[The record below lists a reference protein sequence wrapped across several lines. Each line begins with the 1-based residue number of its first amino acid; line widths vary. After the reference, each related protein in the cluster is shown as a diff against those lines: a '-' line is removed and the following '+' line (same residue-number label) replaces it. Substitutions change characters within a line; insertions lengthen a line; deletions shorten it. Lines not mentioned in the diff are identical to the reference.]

1 MADISGRRVLVV
13 EDEALVL
20 MLLTDMVEES
30 GAVVVGPAST
40 VAEALELAQDADIEA
55 ALLDVNLNGQ
65 PVFPVAAA
73 LRARGVPFAF
83 LTGYGRAGLPDEY
96 ADASVLQ
103 KPFQFDHLME
113 RLQALLVPAN

>member
-20 MLLTDMVEES
+20 MLLTDMVEEA
-30 GAVVVGPAST
+30 GAIVVGPASS
-40 VAEALELAQDADIEA
+40 VPEALDLAGSAEIEA

-96 ADASVLQ
+96 ADAPVLQ
-103 KPFQFDHLME
+103 KPFQFEHLME
-113 RLQALLVPAN
+113 RLRALLA

>member
-30 GAVVVGPAST
+30 GAIVVGPAST
-40 VAEALELAQDADIEA
+40 VGEALELAQGADIEA

-73 LRARGVPFAF
+73 LKARGVPFAF

-113 RLQALLVPAN
+113 RLQALLAPAN